1 MHFQAG
7 YYVVNRRYIKR
18 VCPFKNS
25 LTLGVKIP
33 LTLLNV
39 SLISVW
45 RQCYSTSCEK
55 LFQSHLWQY
64 FISLNLTSV
73 QLLWMEENY
82 NNNIRRVL
90 LLSETCSKI
99 RKYSSQKFF
108 LCILLKIHPGNAVY
122 TDLFSFRYWML
133 FSSTFV
139 LFPCRLIHMLWCPW
153 GVSQI
158 APIMQYTESLTLPP
172 NLQTTTI
179 THSQINRRMTKGE
192 IQLLHFCDHNTIS
205 EGVRTKCITLDRWVS
220 WVERS
225 GFVAGYT
232 LK

>member
-45 RQCYSTSCEK
+45 RQCYSSSCEK
-55 LFQSHLWQY
+55 LCQSHLWQY

-73 QLLWMEENY
+73 QLLWLEENY

-108 LCILLKIHPGNAVY
+108 LCILLKLHLGNAVY

-133 FSSTFV
+133 FSSILYYFLAGLFICCGALEGCHKLHPSCNTPNPWLFRQTYKPQQLPIHKSIARWQKEKFNFFTFV
-139 LFPCRLIHMLWCPW
+139 I
-153 GVSQI
+153 
-158 APIMQYTESLTLPP
+158 
-172 NLQTTTI
+172 I
-179 THSQINRRMTKGE
+179 TR
-192 IQLLHFCDHNTIS
+192 
-205 EGVRTKCITLDRWVS
+205 
-220 WVERS
+220 
-225 GFVAGYT
+225 Y
-232 LK
+232 LKEWEQNV